1 MINKQQ
7 IMVQI
12 PSDAASSQ
20 TKQVTFEEF
29 AAWRPENGRYELH
42 DGVIVEK
49 AQPLGGHELVTGFL
63 ARKVTVAFDFL
74 NLPYFI
80 PRKVLVKPTENQS
93 GYEPD
98 VLVINEKNLVNEP
111 LWRKTSTVI
120 YGASIPL
127 IVEVVSTNWD
137 DDYYMKQGKYEAMGI
152 PEYWI
157 ADYLGL
163 GAKKFTGNP
172 KQATFSV
179 YQLIDEEYQV
189 RRFQGND
196 RIISPSFP
204 DLNITAQQV
213 FDAANAD

>member
-1 MINKQQ
+1 MTQ
-7 IMVQI
+7 
-12 PSDAASSQ
+12 AL
-20 TKQVTFEEF
+20 TKKVTFEEF

-42 DGVIVEK
+42 DGVIVK
-49 AQPLGGHELVTGFL
+49 MAQPLGGHEKVTGFL
-63 ARKVTVAFDFL
+63 ARKVTIEFDKL

-80 PRKVLVKPTENQS
+80 PRKVLVKPVEYES

-98 VLVINEKNLVNEP
+98 VLLINENNLINEP
-111 LWRKTSTVI
+111 LWQKASTVM

-137 DDYYMKQGKYEAMGI
+137 DDYYTKQGKYENMKI
-152 PEYWI
+152 PEYWV

-172 KQATFSV
+172 KQPTFSV

-189 RRFQGND
+189 TRFQGND
-196 RIISPSFP
+196 RIISPTFP
-204 DLNITAQQV
+204 QLNITAQQV
-213 FDAANAD
+213 FDAARESVI

>member
-1 MINKQQ
+1 MTQAQPKL
-7 IMVQI
+7 
-12 PSDAASSQ
+12 
-20 TKQVTFEEF
+20 VTFEAF

-42 DGVIVEK
+42 DGIIVEM
-49 AQPLGGHELVTGFL
+49 AQPLGGHEKVTGFL
-63 ARKVTVAFDFL
+63 ARKVTLEFDKL
-74 NLPYFI
+74 DLPYFI
-80 PRKVLVKPTENQS
+80 PKKVLVKPLENES

-98 VLVINEKNLVNEP
+98 VLLINDNNLVNEP
-111 LWRKTSTVI
+111 LWKKSSTVI

-137 DDYYMKQGKYEAMGI
+137 DDYYMKQGRYESMGI

-172 KQATFSV
+172 KQPTFSV

-189 RRFQGND
+189 SQFRGSD
-196 RIISPSFP
+196 RIVSPTFP
-204 DLNITAQQV
+204 QLNLTAQQI
-213 FDAANAD
+213 FDAAL